1 MDDNKRK
8 TSNKRWILYGVIL
21 STILIVGIFATLY
34 FVNIDTGDIFYT
46 WEDRSS
52 GELVVIEGTY
62 HGKADTLYMRDYSIT
77 DFCSVRFSFSDLTE
91 GVISFYFRY
100 DSDVNGDVTMEFY
113 MGNTI
118 FSDLDRFNVVLLS
131 DTWYLID
138 LKFDCE
144 TDTGEVWIDGIFY
157 TSGAFTIQ
165 ESDYTNGFV
174 IKTDTTGMIDVCF
187 NMFSIV

>member
-1 MDDNKRK
+1 MHDD
-8 TSNKRWILYGVIL
+8 
-21 STILIVGIFATLY
+21 
-34 FVNIDTGDIFYT
+34 
-46 WEDRSS
+46 
-52 GELVVIEGTY
+52 
-62 HGKADTLYMRDYSIT
+62 SIT

-100 DSDVNGDVTMEFY
+100 DSDVNGDVIMEFY

-118 FSDLDRFNVVLLS
+118 FSDLNRFNVALLS

-165 ESDYTNGFV
+165 EADYTNGFV
-174 IKTDTTGMIDVCF
+174 IKTDTTGMINACF
-187 NMFSIV
+187 NMVSIV